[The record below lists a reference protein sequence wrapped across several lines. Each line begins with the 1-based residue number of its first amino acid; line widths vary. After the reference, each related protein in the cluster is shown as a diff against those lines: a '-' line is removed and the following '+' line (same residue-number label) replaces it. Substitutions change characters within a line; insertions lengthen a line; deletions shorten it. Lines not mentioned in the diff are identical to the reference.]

1 MKYKIEAGR
10 NNLALTIF
18 VPWNCSKNCNFCT
31 TKKEYNQ
38 ELSNIKDIKRLMNR
52 TLKKIT
58 FITDIVISGGEPL
71 DNVNELYS
79 LIKDIDKSKYHIF
92 VNTSFP
98 KIEESNLD
106 VFYKIIKL
114 VDGFNVSRHFQHNYE
129 HFCSFEEIQELIGG
143 KTKVRINI
151 LLQHQI
157 DTLKIKEFI
166 PFLDYIEKIK
176 SYEIF
181 DIQLR
186 ANYLKTSANDNDT
199 EFMLH
204 NDIDKTSLYLKSAY
218 ESDLK
223 FHKTGCPV
231 CSTISIPYNCFSVI
245 SYHKGLKST
254 LIEKDGY
261 YQVNDVII
269 MPTGNLK
276 LDWDGENVELK
287 NISLYEI
294 EEDEDCVPFYS
305 CGSRGC

>member
-1 MKYKIEAGR
+1 MKYKIESGR

-18 VPWNCSKNCNFCT
+18 VPWNCTKNCNFCT

-71 DNVNELYS
+71 DNINDLYY

-98 KIEESNLD
+98 KIEESNFD
-106 VFYKIIKL
+106 NFKKFVKL

-129 HFCSFEEIQELIGG
+129 HFCSFEEIQELINFES
-143 KTKVRINI
+143 KVRINI

-176 SYEIF
+176 SYGFF

-186 ANYLKTSANDNDT
+186 ANYLKTS
-199 EFMLH
+199 
-204 NDIDKTSLYLKSAY
+204 
-218 ESDLK
+218 
-223 FHKTGCPV
+223 
-231 CSTISIPYNCFSVI
+231 
-245 SYHKGLKST
+245 
-254 LIEKDGY
+254 
-261 YQVNDVII
+261 VN
-269 MPTGNLK
+269 
-276 LDWDGENVELK
+276 
-287 NISLYEI
+287 
-294 EEDEDCVPFYS
+294 
-305 CGSRGC
+305 

>member
-38 ELSNIKDIKRLMNR
+38 ELSNIKYIKRLMNR

-71 DNVNELYS
+71 DNINDLYY
-79 LIKDIDKSKYHIF
+79 LIKDIDKTKYHIF

-106 VFYKIIKL
+106 VFKKIIKL

-129 HFCSFEEIQELIGG
+129 HFCSFEEIQELIDF
-143 KTKVRINI
+143 KSKVRINI

-176 SYEIF
+176 SYGFF

-186 ANYLKTSANDNDT
+186 ANYLKTSVNEDT
-199 EFMLH
+199 EFTLH
-204 NDIDKTSLYLKSAY
+204 DDDDKTSLYLKSAY
-218 ESDLK
+218 ENSVMK
-223 FHKTGCPV
+223 FHKSGCPV
-231 CSTISIPYNCFSVI
+231 CSTISIPYNDFSII
-245 SYHKGLKST
+245 SYHKGLSST
-254 LIEKDGY
+254 LIKKDNH

-269 MPTGNLK
+269 MPNCKLK
-276 LDWDGENVELK
+276 LDWNGENVELK
-287 NISLYEI
+287 NISLCENE
-294 EEDEDCVPFYS
+294 EEDFPYYS
-305 CGSRGC
+305 CFARSSC

>member
-38 ELSNIKDIKRLMNR
+38 ELSNIKNIKQLMNR

-71 DNVNELYS
+71 DNVNHLHY
-79 LIKDIDKSKYHIF
+79 LIKDINKTKYHIF

-98 KIEESNLD
+98 KIEESNLG
-106 VFYKIIKL
+106 VFKKIVNL

-129 HFCSFEEIQELIGG
+129 HFCSFEEIQELIDF
-143 KTKVRINI
+143 KSKVRINI

-157 DTLKIKEFI
+157 DTSKIKEFI
-166 PFLDYIEKIK
+166 PFLDNIEKIK
-176 SYEIF
+176 SYGFF

-186 ANYLKTSANDNDT
+186 ANYLKTSVNEDT
-199 EFMLH
+199 EFTLH
-204 NDIDKTSLYLKSAY
+204 DDDDKTSLYLKSAY
-218 ESDLK
+218 ENSVMK
-223 FHKTGCPV
+223 FYKSGCPV
-231 CSTISIPYNCFSVI
+231 CSTISIPYNDFSII
-245 SYHKGLKST
+245 SYHKGLSST
-254 LIEKDGY
+254 LIKKDNY

-269 MPTGNLK
+269 MPNCKLK
-276 LDWDGENVELK
+276 LDWNGENVELK
-287 NISLYEI
+287 NISLYEDE
-294 EEDEDCVPFYS
+294 EEDFSHYS
-305 CGSRGC
+305 CYSRGYC

>member
-38 ELSNIKDIKRLMNR
+38 ELSNIKDIKQLMNR

-71 DNVNELYS
+71 DNVNDLYY
-79 LIKDIDKSKYHIF
+79 LIKDINKTKYHIF

-98 KIEESNLD
+98 KIEESNLNI
-106 VFYKIIKL
+106 FKKIINL

-129 HFCSFEEIQELIGG
+129 HFCSFEEIQELIDF
-143 KTKVRINI
+143 KSKVRINI

-157 DTLKIKEFI
+157 DTSKIKEFI

-176 SYEIF
+176 SYGFF

-186 ANYLKTSANDNDT
+186 ANYLKTSVNEDT
-199 EFMLH
+199 EFILH
-204 NDIDKTSLYLKSAY
+204 DDEDKTSLYLKSAY
-218 ESDLK
+218 ENSVMK
-223 FHKTGCPV
+223 FYKSGCPV
-231 CSTISIPYNCFSVI
+231 CSTISIPYNDFSII
-245 SYHKGLKST
+245 SYHKGLSST
-254 LIEKDGY
+254 LIKKDNH

-276 LDWDGENVELK
+276 LDWNAENVELK
-287 NISLYEI
+287 NISLYEDE
-294 EEDEDCVPFYS
+294 EEDCSYYS
-305 CGSRGC
+305 CYGRGYC